1 MGFVSAL
8 DPDRE
13 GDFRQITYT
22 IESGNI
28 HSHFVIDPDTGRIT
42 IAIPT
47 DFEKE
52 MNFELTVSASD
63 QGVPPL
69 SDVCTVTI
77 SVSDVNDNPPV
88 FNPSKLTA
96 SVSEFAPKGMSVI
109 RASATDADSD
119 LNKNNR
125 FSYATPTATPTATPF
140 KVHASTGIVT
150 VDKPLDRETQDRY
163 NHEPFPLSYI
173 QIDFQQIDY
182 QSVFFNEPN

>member
-13 GDFRQITYT
+13 GAFRQITYT

-28 HSHFVIDPDTGRIT
+28 HSHFIIDPDTGRIT

-63 QGVPPL
+63 HGVPPL

-77 SVSDVNDNPPV
+77 SVNDVNDNPPV

-96 SVSEFAPKGMSVI
+96 SVSESAPKGMSVI

-125 FSYATPTATPTATPF
+125 FSYATPTATPF

-150 VDKPLDRETQDRY
+150 VDKPLNRETQDRY
-163 NHEPFPLSYI
+163 NLEPFSI
-173 QIDFQQIDY
+173 SICSD
-182 QSVFFNEPN
+182 